1 MRKRIVAVPLITMFL
16 AMALA
21 ASAQEKREEPM
32 RNVYKLEF
40 TVFELDNGKRIN
52 ERSYMLQLSD
62 DRRGANTR
70 VGTRVPIT
78 IGSEKFGPSV
88 QYMDVGLKI
97 DANFQGA
104 DDAAI
109 TLLINFETSGFAVP
123 EQSTQSGTPVLRNVS
138 EQTAAKL
145 PYGKPTLISSV
156 DDVNSKRRL
165 QLELTA
171 TRVK

>member
-1 MRKRIVAVPLITMFL
+1 
-16 AMALA
+16 
-21 ASAQEKREEPM
+21 
-32 RNVYKLEF
+32 
-40 TVFELDNGKRIN
+40 
-52 ERSYMLQLSD
+52 
-62 DRRGANTR
+62 
-70 VGTRVPIT
+70 
-78 IGSEKFGPSV
+78 
-88 QYMDVGLKI
+88 MDVGLKI

-109 TLLINFETSGFAVP
+109 NLLINFETSGFALP

-138 EQTAAKL
+138 EQTAVKAA
-145 PYGKPTLISSV
+145 YGKPTLVSSI

>member
-1 MRKRIVAVPLITMFL
+1 MLF
-16 AMALA
+16 ALTLPA
-21 ASAQEKREEPM
+21 PAQDKKDEPM

-40 TVFELDNGKRIN
+40 TVFELENGKRIN

-62 DRRGANTR
+62 DRRGTSTR

-78 IGSEKFGPSV
+78 VGPEKGI

-97 DANFQGA
+97 DANFQSA

-138 EQTAAKL
+138 EQTAAKAA
-145 PYGKPTLISSV
+145 YGKPTLVSSI

>member
-1 MRKRIVAVPLITMFL
+1 MKNRFFALTLITMLLL
-16 AMALA
+16 ALNAHT
-21 ASAQEKREEPM
+21 QEKKDEGT

-40 TVFELDNGKRIN
+40 TVFELENGKRIN

-62 DRRGANTR
+62 ADRRGASTR
-70 VGTRVPIT
+70 VGTRVPIQV
-78 IGSEKFGPSV
+78 GGDKGL

-97 DANFQGA
+97 DANYQSA
-104 DDAAI
+104 DESGV
-109 TLLINFETSGFAVP
+109 TFYVNFETSGFAVP
-123 EQSTQSGTPVLRNVS
+123 EQSAQAGTPVLRNVN
-138 EQTAAKL
+138 EQVAVKVA
-145 PYGKPTLISSV
+145 YGKPTLVSSI

>member
-1 MRKRIVAVPLITMFL
+1 MKNRITPTILIMIFL
-16 AMALA
+16 GLLLS
-21 ASAQEKREEPM
+21 ASAQEKKEEPT
-32 RNVYKLEF
+32 RSVYKLEF

-52 ERSYMLQLSD
+52 ERSYMLHLSD
-62 DRRGANTR
+62 ADHRGASTR
-70 VGTRVPIT
+70 VGTRVPVQV
-78 IGSEKFGPSV
+78 GGDKGV

-97 DANFQGA
+97 DANFQSA
-104 DDAAI
+104 DDNSLNVI
-109 TLLINFETSGFAVP
+109 INFETSGFALP

-138 EQTAAKL
+138 ENVTAKVA
-145 PYGKPTLISSV
+145 YGKPTLVSSI

>member
-1 MRKRIVAVPLITMFL
+1 MKNRIIAAMLFTLFL
-16 AMALA
+16 MALCA
-21 ASAQEKREEPM
+21 QAQEKKDEPT

-40 TVFELDNGKRIN
+40 TVFELENGKRIN

-62 DRRGANTR
+62 DRRGASTR

-78 IGSEKFGPSV
+78 VGPEKGI

-97 DANFQGA
+97 DANFQSA

>member
-1 MRKRIVAVPLITMFL
+1 MKNRIAAVMLLTLFL
-16 AMALA
+16 ACGLA
-21 ASAQEKREEPM
+21 ASAQEKRDEPTH
-32 RNVYKLEF
+32 NTYKLEF

-52 ERSYMLQLSD
+52 ERSYMLHFSD
-62 DRRGANTR
+62 DRRGAMTR
-70 VGTRVPIT
+70 VGTRVPVQV
-78 IGSEKFGPSV
+78 GGDKGV

-97 DANFQGA
+97 DANYQSA
-104 DDAAI
+104 DDSAV
-109 TLLINFETSGFAVP
+109 TLFINFETSGFAVP

-138 EQTAAKL
+138 ENVTAKVA
-145 PYGKPTLISSV
+145 YGKPTIVSSI

>member
-1 MRKRIVAVPLITMFL
+1 MKNRIVAVTLITMFL
-16 AMALA
+16 TMALA
-21 ASAQEKREEPM
+21 ASAQEKPEERT

-40 TVFELDNGKRIN
+40 TVFELENGKRIN
-52 ERSYMLQLSD
+52 ERSYMLHLADSD
-62 DRRGANTR
+62 HRGAATR
-70 VGTRVPIT
+70 VGTRVPIQV
-78 IGSEKFGPSV
+78 GGDKGV

-97 DANFQGA
+97 EANFQSA
-104 DDAAI
+104 DDSALNL
-109 TLLINFETSGFAVP
+109 TINFETSGFALP

-138 EQTAAKL
+138 ENVTAKVA
-145 PYGKPTLISSV
+145 YGKPTVVSSI

>member
-1 MRKRIVAVPLITMFL
+1 MKNRITSTILIMIFL
-16 AMALA
+16 GLLLS
-21 ASAQEKREEPM
+21 ASAQEKKEEPT
-32 RNVYKLEF
+32 RSVYKLEF

-52 ERSYMLQLSD
+52 ERSYMLHLSD
-62 DRRGANTR
+62 DRRGAQTR
-70 VGTRVPIT
+70 VGTRVPVT
-78 IGSEKFGPSV
+78 VGAEKGI

-104 DDAAI
+104 DDMAI
-109 TLLINFETSGFAVP
+109 NLLINFETSGFALP

-138 EQTAAKL
+138 EQTAAKVT
-145 PYGKPTLISSV
+145 YGKPTLVSSI

>member
-1 MRKRIVAVPLITMFL
+1 MKNRIIAVALVTTLF
-16 AMALA
+16 ALA
-21 ASAQEKREEPM
+21 LPAPAQDKKDEPM

-40 TVFELDNGKRIN
+40 TVFELENGKRIN

-62 DRRGANTR
+62 DRRGASTR
-70 VGTRVPIT
+70 VGTRVPIQV
-78 IGSEKFGPSV
+78 GGDKGV

-104 DDAAI
+104 DDTAI
-109 TLLINFETSGFAVP
+109 NLLINFETSGFALP

-138 EQTAAKL
+138 EQTAAKVA
-145 PYGKPTLISSV
+145 YGKPTLVSSI